1 MTSANQHI
9 YLSALIQGRDGY
21 DWIDDLDGWDDEA
34 PCEWEGITCEGG
46 NVVSIKLPG
55 YDLEATIPPAL
66 GELSLLKNIDLSKN
80 MIRGPIPISIFELPH
95 LETIDLSENEI
106 TGTLR
111 CFSSPAL
118 KSMRLDSNLIAGT
131 IPEKCPG
138 LGYNKKL
145 ERFSA
150 IRNNLQGTIP
160 SIFTKMTKLHTLS
173 LSENK
178 LSGTISNG
186 LGKLPNMQYL
196 YLDNNYFQGTVP
208 SSLGSASLLELWVQE
223 NLLSGTIPADI
234 SDLDN
239 LFNFYVDGNQFTGTV
254 PKDLC
259 RDTLN
264 ADFFKNA
271 PKAKDRDYCQSIAC
285 PTGFVS
291 EQGIFPCTAC
301 PQTYFNPYIG
311 RVGYCIDISQHDI
324 LMALYDSADGK
335 EWTNMKVPWSA
346 DDEYYC
352 GYTGVSCDNKN
363 NVIGIDLKG
372 RGLSGTIPEELG
384 FLQFL
389 KKLDLSDNYLFGY
402 LPSDFRW
409 APLETLDI
417 SGNQIKGIVP
427 YQLCNSPINSNG
439 KDGNYNCNN
448 IACAVGS
455 YSPTGKDNCEQCYT
469 GTFIGSKTCHSMMSK
484 NGSVG
489 GGGSQLTNIGVT
501 FLFAFVMVTCTVAF
515 CSCFLPL
522 LYRWCKDKGEVRKN
536 EEETMEL
543 SHTMT

>member
-1 MTSANQHI
+1 MSSANQHI

-46 NVVSIKLPG
+46 NVVSIKLPD

-131 IPEKCPG
+131 IPAKCPG

-208 SSLGSASLLELWVQE
+208 SSLGSASLLELWIQE
-223 NLLSGTIPADI
+223 NLLSGKYTTILYTMI
-234 SDLDN
+234 MN
-239 LFNFYVDGNQFTGTV
+239 NFT
-254 PKDLC
+254 
-259 RDTLN
+259 
-264 ADFFKNA
+264 
-271 PKAKDRDYCQSIAC
+271 
-285 PTGFVS
+285 
-291 EQGIFPCTAC
+291 
-301 PQTYFNPYIG
+301 
-311 RVGYCIDISQHDI
+311 
-324 LMALYDSADGK
+324 
-335 EWTNMKVPWSA
+335 
-346 DDEYYC
+346 
-352 GYTGVSCDNKN
+352 
-363 NVIGIDLKG
+363 
-372 RGLSGTIPEELG
+372 
-384 FLQFL
+384 
-389 KKLDLSDNYLFGY
+389 
-402 LPSDFRW
+402 
-409 APLETLDI
+409 
-417 SGNQIKGIVP
+417 
-427 YQLCNSPINSNG
+427 
-439 KDGNYNCNN
+439 
-448 IACAVGS
+448 
-455 YSPTGKDNCEQCYT
+455 
-469 GTFIGSKTCHSMMSK
+469 
-484 NGSVG
+484 
-489 GGGSQLTNIGVT
+489 
-501 FLFAFVMVTCTVAF
+501 
-515 CSCFLPL
+515 
-522 LYRWCKDKGEVRKN
+522 
-536 EEETMEL
+536 
-543 SHTMT
+543 